1 MLSVDHINCI
11 DKLFDYFPD
20 VVEKVNNMLNKQMQ
34 NKKEEKEQSIKRIDR
49 KEKENLERLE
59 RQSKK
64 EVEEKNIRMPE
75 ENVSTPVVKPRKS
88 KIYKQPIE
96 NYEFEYDETD
106 GEDEYLDDENE

>member
-1 MLSVDHINCI
+1 
-11 DKLFDYFPD
+11 
-20 VVEKVNNMLNKQMQ
+20 
-34 NKKEEKEQSIKRIDR
+34 
-49 KEKENLERLE
+49 
-59 RQSKK
+59 
-64 EVEEKNIRMPE
+64 MPE